1 MEHKK
6 TKTANFGVESEKF
19 NFFSTQNSAAKD
31 EIFDSGFQSRKSSK
45 RKRKTKRIWIKI
57 LNFSCL

>member
-45 RKRKTKRIWIKI
+45 RKRKTKRI
-57 LNFSCL
+57 